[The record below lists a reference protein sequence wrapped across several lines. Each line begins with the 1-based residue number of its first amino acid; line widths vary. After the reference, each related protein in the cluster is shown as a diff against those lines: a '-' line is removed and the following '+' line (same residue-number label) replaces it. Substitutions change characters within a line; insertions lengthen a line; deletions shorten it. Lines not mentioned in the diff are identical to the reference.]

1 MDRRRFVLTS
11 LAGAF
16 AMPLAAKAQQ
26 AGKVY
31 RIGYLSPSSPSDPE
45 RLASPFGERGFAA
58 FRQGLRELGYV
69 EGQNIAIENR
79 WAEGRFER
87 LPDLAA
93 ELVGLKVDVIVS
105 VVTQASLAAK
115 NATRTIPIVMVAVG
129 DPLGSGLVA
138 SLGRPGG
145 NVTGPSSMYS
155 DLVGKQLEVL
165 KEIVPKLS
173 RVAVL
178 WNPANAAWQAQMLKA
193 TAIAAKALGL
203 QVQLLEARGPD
214 ELDGAFAA
222 MTRERAS
229 ALLVA
234 IDVILARHA
243 RRIADLAAKRHL
255 PAMYGSSEHVEAG
268 GLISYGPNI
277 PDVFRRAATYVD
289 KILKGANAGELP
301 IEQPT
306 KFDFVINMKTAKAL
320 GLTIPRSLLLR
331 ADQIIE

>member
-1 MDRRRFVLTS
+1 MIDRRAF
-11 LAGAF
+11 LAGGVA
-16 AMPLAAKAQQ
+16 ALAVPLAVGAQQ

-45 RLASPFGERGFAA
+45 RLASPFGERGLAA

-69 EGQNIAIENR
+69 EGKNIAIEKR
-79 WAEGRFER
+79 WAEGKFER

-93 ELVGLKVDVIVS
+93 ELVRLKVDIIVS

-115 NATRTIPIVMVAVG
+115 NATRTIPIVMVAPG

-138 SLGRPGG
+138 NLARPGG

-155 DLVGKQLEVL
+155 DLVVKQLEVL
-165 KEIVPKLS
+165 KEIVPGLS

-193 TAIAAKALGL
+193 TEVAATALRL
-203 QVQLLEARGPD
+203 QVQLVEARGPD
-214 ELDGAFAA
+214 ELEGAFAGMA
-222 MTRERAS
+222 RERAS

-234 IDVILARHA
+234 VDVIFALHA

-268 GLISYGPNI
+268 GLISYAPDI

-289 KILKGANAGELP
+289 KILKGAKP
-301 IEQPT
+301 SDMPVEQPT
-306 KFDFVINMKTAKAL
+306 KLLLVINVKTAKAL
-320 GLTIPRSLLLR
+320 GLTIPPSLLLR
-331 ADQIIE
+331 ADQVIE